1 MNKILGKKLKTTFIK
16 IGIILISFLVF
27 FVSES
32 GLNDSYVLDAQEV
45 RKLSA
50 MAKIL
55 DKNNNN
61 LIERNEARGPVS
73 SNFDVIDKDKN
84 GSLNGTE
91 LFNFFRGGAGKKQN
105 KGGPIA
111 NVVVDA
117 VIEEVMTQTVPIL
130 GRVVSN
136 EFGPVATRISG
147 PVKKIYVGVGD
158 RVLGT

>member
-61 LIERNEARGPVS
+61 LIERNEAS
-73 SNFDVIDKDKN
+73 C
-84 GSLNGTE
+84 
-91 LFNFFRGGAGKKQN
+91 
-105 KGGPIA
+105 
-111 NVVVDA
+111 
-117 VIEEVMTQTVPIL
+117 
-130 GRVVSN
+130 
-136 EFGPVATRISG
+136 
-147 PVKKIYVGVGD
+147 
-158 RVLGT
+158 